1 MKLVLLL
8 ALLAAS
14 ECDST
19 KVKGQTGQDVT
30 LSCKYD
36 RKYYGALSV
45 CWGRGEIP
53 NSGCY
58 NQLISSDGDRV
69 ETRASSR
76 YELLGRLEDGDIS
89 LTILN
94 LTEGDAGRYGCR
106 VAIPG
111 WFNDEKH
118 HFDLTVVTA
127 PRIHTSPASNTETP
141 SEPTT
146 AAQTEGHM
154 TSSESLST
162 SSSSMTK
169 SSEEEDS
176 SQLIVVVLC
185 TLLGLLFLL
194 SIVGIIMVRKL
205 KLLNKIPQQLREV
218 GSSIRFNSTSSTLQL
233 HAQSTRCGQHLPDG
247 RRAAKE
253 VSTRTAPELEA
264 PPTYLLNLEV

>member
-1 MKLVLLL
+1 MKVVLLL
-8 ALLAAS
+8 ALLTAS

-53 NSGCY
+53 SSGCY

-127 PRIHTSPASNTETP
+127 PQTDTSTASHTETP
-141 SEPTT
+141 SEPTA

-154 TSSESLST
+154 TTVTPL
-162 SSSSMTK
+162 SSSSNVMS
-169 SSEEEDS
+169 SSEKKALMTP
-176 SQLIVVVLC
+176 LIC
-185 TLLGLLFLL
+185 ILLGLVFMLTISGLFIA
-194 SIVGIIMVRKL
+194 SKRL
-205 KLLNKIPQQLREV
+205 KQPNKIPQQQQMV
-218 GSSIRFNSTSSTLQL
+218 GSSAQQVQVSSTSLNLQL
-233 HAQSTRCGQHLPDG
+233 QSSTVYNVYQMDCDG
-247 RRAAKE
+247 GGDGGE
-253 VSTRTAPELEA
+253 DGG
-264 PPTYLLNLEV
+264 TYEYCP